1 MSTQIKTPHL
11 DVIILAAGKG
21 TRMYSRTPK
30 VLHKIG
36 GKSLLGHVVT
46 TAQAL
51 KANRIHVVIGFEGE
65 LVRDAFANT
74 DLHWAIQQQQLGT
87 GHAVTQAMPAIADD
101 SIVLVLYGD
110 VPLITAH
117 TLDRLVALA
126 QQDALAILTVNSTD
140 PKGLGRIIRNNMN
153 EPIAIVEE
161 KDATDLQRG
170 IKETNSGILA
180 APAQRLR
187 TWLSK
192 LSPQNAQGEFYLTDV
207 VGLAVA
213 DHYAVKS
220 VSTDDELEVLGVNN
234 KIQLA
239 QLERHLQSRTAQ
251 ALLAS
256 GVTLEDPSRLDVRG
270 ELQCGQDVEIDINA
284 IFEGTVVLGN
294 NVRIGPNVVIKNSII
309 GDNSQ
314 ILANS
319 IVEDSQIGTQCHVG
333 PFARLRP
340 GTILHASAKVGNFV
354 ETKKANIG
362 KGSKVNHLSYIGDAT
377 LGDEVNIGAGTI
389 TCNYDGVNKFQTTIQ
404 DNVFVGSNTAL
415 VAPVTIG
422 KDATIGAG
430 STITQDVDA
439 GELGIGRGR
448 QRNISSWKRPSKK

>member
-1 MSTQIKTPHL
+1 
-11 DVIILAAGKG
+11 
-21 TRMYSRTPK
+21 MYSRTPK

-51 KANRIHVVIGFEGE
+51 QANRIHVVIGFEGD
-65 LVRDAFANT
+65 LVRDAFANS

-87 GHAVTQAMPAIADD
+87 GHAVSQAMPAIAED

-161 KDATDLQRG
+161 KDATELQRG

-213 DHYAVKS
+213 DRYAVKS

-251 ALLAS
+251 ALLAK
-256 GVTLEDPSRLDVRG
+256 GVTLADPSRLDVRG
-270 ELQCGQDVEIDINA
+270 DLQCGQDVEIDINA

-439 GELGIGRGR
+439 GALGIGRGR